1 MIVISGIEKT
11 PLDKNALEKVVK
23 KYIGYKNR
31 NKNISIFF
39 VNNISDYGNYVFHN
53 RRHIIKI
60 SASHHKHEN
69 GDFNNIKK
77 LNERC
82 QTYEFLSTILHEIKH
97 VLQRI
102 EIGGK
107 SVNDSFILNN
117 HLKPIKSLCK
127 HYSKC
132 ELGARMFEAMHILEA
147 VAIYERTVK
156 ENKKAEKCL

>member
-39 VNNISDYGNYVFHN
+39 VDNIPDYGNYMLYN
-53 RRHIIKI
+53 RQHIIKI
-60 SASHHKHEN
+60 SASCHKHEN

-97 VLQRI
+97 FLQRI
-102 EIGGK
+102 EIGCK
-107 SVNDSFILNN
+107 SVNDSFILNKN
-117 HLKPIKSLCK
+117 LEPIKSLCK
-127 HYSKC
+127 HYSKS
-132 ELGARMFEAMHILEA
+132 ELGARMFEAKYILEA
-147 VAIYERTVK
+147 VAIYERIIK